1 MADRA
6 CAELASGGGLMNL
19 AAPQHHRREI
29 ELGMLLMTIAMLLFP
44 ISDALAKFLTAE
56 LTPVQIGAARFLFQS
71 LLLLPVVLVYK
82 GGRLPPPGVRH
93 LALGTLI
100 GLAVIFLFSGL
111 QYLPLANNTAL
122 FFIEPLLLTLISAV
136 ALREPV
142 TLRQWLAVVIGLV
155 GALIVLRPNWAAYGP
170 AAIFP
175 VAAGAFFAGF
185 LALTRVVGGRDDAL
199 TLAFWTG
206 VAATLVLLLIMGVGL
221 IGQEPASARPIA
233 PLMVVPSL
241 GVWPLLLGVG
251 AIAAA
256 TNVLTALA
264 LRRAGA
270 GVLAPFQYL
279 EILSATLLGWLI
291 FSEIPD
297 LITGLGATIIVGS
310 GLYVFTHQGRRFNP
324 DGPMCE

>member
-1 MADRA
+1 MVSV
-6 CAELASGGGLMNL
+6 ASQG
-19 AAPQHHRREI
+19 ARREV
-29 ELGMLLMTIAMLLFP
+29 ELGMLLMTLAMLLFP
-44 ISDALAKFLTAE
+44 VSDALAKFLTAT
-56 LTPVQIGAARFLFQS
+56 LTPVQITAARFLLQS
-71 LLLLPVVLVYK
+71 LVLLPVLLIYK
-82 GGRLPPPGVRH
+82 GGRLPAPGVRH
-93 LALGTLI
+93 LALGALI
-100 GLAVIFLFSGL
+100 ALAVICLFSGL
-111 QYLPLANNTAL
+111 HHLPLANNTAL
-122 FFIEPLLLTLISAV
+122 FFIEPLLLTLISAL
-136 ALREPV
+136 ALRESV
-142 TLRQWLAVVIGLV
+142 SLRQWVAVAICLV

-175 VAAGAFFAGF
+175 VAAGALFAGF

-206 VAATLVLLLIMGVGL
+206 AAAALVLVLIMGLGLLVG
-221 IGQEPASARPIA
+221 GRPIMPPS
-233 PLMVVPSL
+233 PLAL
-241 GVWPLLLGVG
+241 GLWPPLLSVG

-297 LITGLGATIIVGS
+297 RLTGLGAAIIVGS
-310 GLYVFTHQGRRFNP
+310 GLYVFTHQGQRSDPRSERH
-324 DGPMCE
+324 CS

>member
-1 MADRA
+1 
-6 CAELASGGGLMNL
+6 
-19 AAPQHHRREI
+19 
-29 ELGMLLMTIAMLLFP
+29 MLLMTIAMLLFP
-44 ISDALAKFLTAE
+44 ASDALAKFLTTT
-56 LTPVQIGAARFLFQS
+56 LTPVQIAAARFLLQS
-71 LLLLPVVLVYK
+71 LLLLPVLLIYK
-82 GGRLPPPGVRH
+82 RGRLPAPGARH
-93 LALGTLI
+93 LALGALI
-100 GLAVIFLFSGL
+100 GLAVICLFSGL
-111 QYLPLANNTAL
+111 HALPLANNTAL
-122 FFIEPLLLTLISAV
+122 FFIEPLLLTLISAL
-136 ALREPV
+136 ALRETVSP
-142 TLRQWLAVVIGLV
+142 RQWMAVLIGLV

-206 VAATLVLLLIMGVGL
+206 VAATLVLALIMGLDLLVE
-221 IGQEPASARPIA
+221 GQPIMPASLPALA
-233 PLMVVPSL
+233 
-241 GVWPLLLGVG
+241 VWPLLLGVG

-279 EILSATLLGWLI
+279 EILSATLWGWLI

-297 LITGLGATIIVGS
+297 LLTGIGAAIIVGS
-310 GLYVFTHQGRRFNP
+310 GLYVFTHQGQGADQRP
-324 DGPMCE
+324 G

>member
-1 MADRA
+1 MRLDAT
-6 CAELASGGGLMNL
+6 
-19 AAPQHHRREI
+19 QHTRHEV

-44 ISDALAKFLTAE
+44 LSDALAKFLTAE
-56 LTPVQIGAARFLFQS
+56 LTPVQIATARFLFQS
-71 LLLLPVVLVYK
+71 LLLLPVVLFFK
-82 GGRLPPPGVRH
+82 RGRLPAPGARH
-93 LALGTLI
+93 LALGALI
-100 GLAVIFLFSGL
+100 GMAVIFLFSGL

-142 TLRQWLAVVIGLV
+142 TLRQWLAVMIGLA

-206 VAATLVLLLIMGVGL
+206 VAAALVLLLIMAQGL
-221 IGQEPASARPIA
+221 LSQGDSTASPGMSLELPALSA
-233 PLMVVPSL
+233 
-241 GVWPLLLGVG
+241 WPLLLGVG

-291 FSEIPD
+291 FSEMPD
-297 LITGLGATIIVGS
+297 LLTGFGATIIVGS
-310 GLYVFTHQGRRFNP
+310 GLYVFTHQGRRSTP
-324 DGPMCE
+324 ARA

>member
-1 MADRA
+1 
-6 CAELASGGGLMNL
+6 MNL

-29 ELGMLLMTIAMLLFP
+29 EVGMLLMTIAMLLFP

-71 LLLLPVVLVYK
+71 LLLLPVLLVYK
-82 GGRLPPPGVRH
+82 AGRLPPPGIRH

-142 TLRQWLAVVIGLV
+142 SGRQWLAVVVGLV

-206 VAATLVLLLIMGVGL
+206 AAAALVLLLIMGVGL
-221 IGQEPASARPIA
+221 MGQAPVSARPMA
-233 PLMVVPSL
+233 GLMVLASL

-264 LRRAGA
+264 LQRAGA

-279 EILSATLLGWLI
+279 EILSATLLGWLV

-297 LITGLGATIIVGS
+297 LVTGLGAAIIVGS
-310 GLYVFTHQGRRFNP
+310 GLYVFTHQGRRLEPLGAAQRN
-324 DGPMCE
+324 

>member
-1 MADRA
+1 
-6 CAELASGGGLMNL
+6 MNL
-19 AAPQHHRREI
+19 AAPQHRRREI
-29 ELGMLLMTIAMLLFP
+29 ERGMLLMTIAMLLFP

-142 TLRQWLAVVIGLV
+142 SGRQWLAVVVGLV

-206 VAATLVLLLIMGVGL
+206 IAATLVLLLIMGVGL

>member
-1 MADRA
+1 MTSV
-6 CAELASGGGLMNL
+6 ASQE
-19 AAPQHHRREI
+19 ARREV

-44 ISDALAKFLTAE
+44 VSDALAKFLTAE
-56 LTPVQIGAARFLFQS
+56 LTSVQIAAARFLLQS
-71 LLLLPVVLVYK
+71 LLLLPVVLFFK
-82 GGRLPPPGVRH
+82 RGRLPRPGVRH

-100 GLAVIFLFSGL
+100 GFAVIFLFSGL

-122 FFIEPLLLTLISAV
+122 FFIEPLLLTLLSAL

-142 TLRQWLAVVIGLV
+142 TLRQWLAVVIGLA

-175 VAAGAFFAGF
+175 VAAGAFFAAF

-206 VAATLVLLLIMGVGL
+206 AAAALVLLLIMGFGSL
-221 IGQEPASARPIA
+221 GQEGPAAAAAALLAFPALS
-233 PLMVVPSL
+233 
-241 GVWPLLLGVG
+241 VWPLLLGVG

-264 LRRAGA
+264 LQRAGA

-297 LITGLGATIIVGS
+297 LLTGFGASIIVVS
-310 GLYVFTHQGRRFNP
+310 GLYVFTHQGRRSAP
-324 DGPMCE
+324 AVAWKPEGRGKRVGRGG

>member
-1 MADRA
+1 
-6 CAELASGGGLMNL
+6 
-19 AAPQHHRREI
+19 
-29 ELGMLLMTIAMLLFP
+29 
-44 ISDALAKFLTAE
+44 
-56 LTPVQIGAARFLFQS
+56 
-71 LLLLPVVLVYK
+71 
-82 GGRLPPPGVRH
+82 
-93 LALGTLI
+93 
-100 GLAVIFLFSGL
+100 VIFLFSGL

-142 TLRQWLAVVIGLV
+142 SLRQWLAVIIGLG

-175 VAAGAFFAGF
+175 VAAGACFAGF

-206 VAATLVLLLIMGVGL
+206 VAASVVLLAIMAFGL
-221 IGQEPASARPIA
+221 VAEAEAPASSGAVLALPA
-233 PLMVVPSL
+233 L

-264 LRRAGA
+264 LKRAGA

-291 FSEIPD
+291 FDEIPD
-297 LITGLGATIIVGS
+297 LLTGCGAAIIVGS
-310 GLYVFTHQGRRFNP
+310 GLYVFTHQGLHSKAGGRSTRRLNV
-324 DGPMCE
+324 

>member
-1 MADRA
+1 
-6 CAELASGGGLMNL
+6 MNL

>member
-1 MADRA
+1 
-6 CAELASGGGLMNL
+6 
-19 AAPQHHRREI
+19 
-29 ELGMLLMTIAMLLFP
+29 MLLMTIAMLLFP
-44 ISDALAKFLTAE
+44 LSDALAKFLTAE
-56 LTPVQIGAARFLFQS
+56 LTPVQIATARFLFQS
-71 LLLLPVVLVYK
+71 LLLLPVVLFFK
-82 GGRLPPPGVRH
+82 RGRLPAPGARH
-93 LALGTLI
+93 LALGALI
-100 GLAVIFLFSGL
+100 GMAVIFLFSGL

-142 TLRQWLAVVIGLV
+142 TLRQWLAVMIGLA

-206 VAATLVLLLIMGVGL
+206 VAAALVLLLIMAQGL
-221 IGQEPASARPIA
+221 LSQGDSTASPGMSLELPALSA
-233 PLMVVPSL
+233 
-241 GVWPLLLGVG
+241 WPLLLGVG

-291 FSEIPD
+291 FSEMPD
-297 LITGLGATIIVGS
+297 LLTGFGATIIVGS
-310 GLYVFTHQGRRFNP
+310 GLYVFTHQGRRSTP
-324 DGPMCE
+324 ARA

>member
-1 MADRA
+1 MSSVVRQ
-6 CAELASGGGLMNL
+6 GT
-19 AAPQHHRREI
+19 RREV

-44 ISDALAKFLTAE
+44 ASDALAKFLTTT
-56 LTPVQIGAARFLFQS
+56 LTPVQIAAARFLLQS
-71 LLLLPVVLVYK
+71 LLLLPVLLIYK
-82 GGRLPPPGVRH
+82 RGRLPAPGARH
-93 LALGTLI
+93 LALGALI
-100 GLAVIFLFSGL
+100 GLAVICLFSGL
-111 QYLPLANNTAL
+111 HALPLANNTAL
-122 FFIEPLLLTLISAV
+122 FFIEPLLLTLISAL
-136 ALREPV
+136 ALRETVNP
-142 TLRQWLAVVIGLV
+142 RQWMAVLIGLV

-206 VAATLVLLLIMGVGL
+206 VAATLVLALIMGLDLLVE
-221 IGQEPASARPIA
+221 GQPIMPASLPALA
-233 PLMVVPSL
+233 
-241 GVWPLLLGVG
+241 VWPLLLGVG

-279 EILSATLLGWLI
+279 EILSATLWGWLI

-297 LITGLGATIIVGS
+297 LLTGIGAAIIVGS
-310 GLYVFTHQGRRFNP
+310 GLYVFTHQGQRS
-324 DGPMCE
+324 GL

>member
-1 MADRA
+1 
-6 CAELASGGGLMNL
+6 MNL

-310 GLYVFTHQGRRFNP
+310 GLGCVPELLENTINA
-324 DGPMCE
+324 

>member
-1 MADRA
+1 MAIV
-6 CAELASGGGLMNL
+6 ASHP
-19 AAPQHHRREI
+19 ARREV

-44 ISDALAKFLTAE
+44 ASDALAKFLTAV
-56 LTPVQIGAARFLFQS
+56 LSPVQIAAARFLFQS
-71 LLLLPVVLVYK
+71 LLLLPVLLIYK
-82 GGRLPPPGVRH
+82 RGRLPAPGVRH
-93 LALGTLI
+93 LALGALI

-111 QYLPLANNTAL
+111 QHLPLANNTAL
-122 FFIEPLLLTLISAV
+122 FFIEPLLLTLISAL
-136 ALREPV
+136 ALRESV
-142 TLRQWLAVVIGLV
+142 SLRQWAAVVIGLV

-185 LALTRVVGGRDDAL
+185 LALTRVVAGRDDAL

-206 VAATLVLLLIMGVGL
+206 AAAALVLMLIMLGGL
-221 IGQEPASARPIA
+221 IGQGPPV
-233 PLMVVPSL
+233 PLDRL
-241 GVWPLLLGVG
+241 AIDLWPLLIGVG
-251 AIAAA
+251 VIAAA

-297 LITGLGATIIVGS
+297 LVTGIGALIIVGS
-310 GLYVFTHQGRRFNP
+310 GLYVFTHQGRRSAEQRS
-324 DGPMCE
+324 G

>member
-1 MADRA
+1 
-6 CAELASGGGLMNL
+6 
-19 AAPQHHRREI
+19 
-29 ELGMLLMTIAMLLFP
+29 MLLMTIAMLLFP
-44 ISDALAKFLTAE
+44 VSDALAKFLTAE
-56 LTPVQIGAARFLFQS
+56 LTPVQIAAARFLFQS
-71 LLLLPVVLVYK
+71 LLLLPVVLFFK
-82 GGRLPPPGVRH
+82 RGRLPIPGARH
-93 LALGTLI
+93 LALGALI
-100 GLAVIFLFSGL
+100 GMAVIFLFSGL
-111 QYLPLANNTAL
+111 QHLPLANNTAL

-142 TLRQWLAVVIGLV
+142 TLRQWLAVVIGLA

-175 VAAGAFFAGF
+175 VAAGTFFAGF

-206 VAATLVLLLIMGVGL
+206 AAAALVLLLIMALGL
-221 IGQEPASARPIA
+221 LSQGQPAASPGGLLKLPALSA
-233 PLMVVPSL
+233 
-241 GVWPLLLGVG
+241 WPLLLGVG

-264 LRRAGA
+264 LQRAGA

-291 FSEIPD
+291 FSEMPD
-297 LITGLGATIIVGS
+297 LLTGVGATIIVGS
-310 GLYVFTHQGRRFNP
+310 GLYVFTHQGRRSTP
-324 DGPMCE
+324 ARAID

>member
-1 MADRA
+1 MRWRSFSPRN
-6 CAELASGGGLMNL
+6 CPRCRSR
-19 AAPQHHRREI
+19 P
-29 ELGMLLMTIAMLLFP
+29 
-44 ISDALAKFLTAE
+44 
-56 LTPVQIGAARFLFQS
+56 ARFLFQS
-71 LLLLPVVLVYK
+71 LLLLPVVLLYR
-82 GGRLPPPGVRH
+82 GGRLPRPGLRH
-93 LALGTLI
+93 LALGVLI

-142 TLRQWLAVVIGLV
+142 SLRQWLAVIIGLG

-175 VAAGAFFAGF
+175 VAAGACFAGF

-206 VAATLVLLLIMGVGL
+206 VAASVVLLAIMAFGL
-221 IGQEPASARPIA
+221 VAEAEAPASSGAVLALPA
-233 PLMVVPSL
+233 L

-264 LRRAGA
+264 LKRAGA

-291 FSEIPD
+291 FDEIPD
-297 LITGLGATIIVGS
+297 LLTGCGAAIIVGS
-310 GLYVFTHQGRRFNP
+310 GLYVFTHQGLHSKAGGRSTRRLNV
-324 DGPMCE
+324 

>member
-1 MADRA
+1 MASVVRQ
-6 CAELASGGGLMNL
+6 GT
-19 AAPQHHRREI
+19 RREV

-44 ISDALAKFLTAE
+44 TSDALAKFLTAT
-56 LTPVQIGAARFLFQS
+56 LTPVQIATARFLLQS
-71 LLLLPVVLVYK
+71 LLLLPVLLIYK
-82 GGRLPPPGVRH
+82 RGRLPAPGVHH
-93 LALGTLI
+93 LALGALI
-100 GLAVIFLFSGL
+100 GLAVICLFSGL
-111 QYLPLANNTAL
+111 HSLPLANNTAL
-122 FFIEPLLLTLISAV
+122 FFIEPLLLTLISAL
-136 ALREPV
+136 ALHETVSR
-142 TLRQWLAVVIGLV
+142 RQWMAVLIGLV

-206 VAATLVLLLIMGVGL
+206 VAATLVLALIMGLDLLVE
-221 IGQEPASARPIA
+221 GQPIMPASLP
-233 PLMVVPSL
+233 VL

-279 EILSATLLGWLI
+279 EILGATLWGWLI

-297 LITGLGATIIVGS
+297 RLTGIGAAIIVGS
-310 GLYVFTHQGRRFNP
+310 GLYVFTHQGQRADQRP
-324 DGPMCE
+324 G